1 MLWVKAF
8 HIIFVASWFAGL
20 FYLPRIFVNLAM
32 VPPDSV
38 AERERLLLMARKL
51 MRFMTILM
59 VPALGLGLW
68 LWLGYGIGGKPPAD
82 WMSLK
87 LAVVVLTLGY
97 HHLCMRHLK
106 HFESGQASHSH
117 VWYRWFNEAPVLLM
131 VAAVLLVVGP
141 SLSSSAISSTNSR
154 EAMVTPIA
162 RSTTVAGICR

>member
-68 LWLGYGIGGKPPAD
+68 LWLGYGIGGNPPAD

-117 VWYRWFNEAPVLLM
+117 IWYRWFNEAPVLLM
-131 VAAVLLVVGP
+131 VAAVLLVVLKP
-141 SLSSSAISSTNSR
+141 F
-154 EAMVTPIA
+154 
-162 RSTTVAGICR
+162 